1 MLGSLFVYASGAFNY
16 PYLEN
21 EDPWGHSVGVKYVAL
36 EKTAYDPPLE
46 NVPKE
51 IDFLLSYIDI
61 YPPAYDVMM
70 GILHQTA
77 PDLPWVL
84 KFFNALI
91 ISLGFV
97 FFYLFATLLIKDRG
111 KALFATFILAAIPSY
126 LSHFIWAHSLV
137 ITLFFPAMYALIKIR
152 DDKRWTIVAL
162 IIIASIWV
170 TQNVSQPIKLST
182 LILLYIVIIWALTK
196 TFPRYEFGAL
206 SGGII
211 LSFFWWG
218 AMIAKYS
225 FSKFVAYYGGG
236 ATHAGETL
244 VLSGSDGFS
253 ITQFIISFF
262 QTITRAGGTGSR
274 AYTFSDFFYAS
285 GQNQINNPIG
295 IGVIIS
301 ILVLIGVIYI
311 LWKYKSSIV
320 TTKNSWRVIA
330 LFWLIFT
337 FWGVNGQ
344 TFPISVAR
352 GPFRVWMLMA
362 IPIAL
367 LATEGVYFVTKFF
380 SKKKIVQVAV
390 IFLIIMG
397 IIMTSFI
404 PKYELNTSLWPTSG
418 SFTTPQEPF
427 QYGEWFNSIPR
438 NTKVFLYAPRDKLT
452 IGYGA
457 FSCQWCQNVV
467 DARSSILDTSIQDL
481 HTFLRDENY
490 EFLVVNPRMDLK
502 YFEAHFK
509 RNDTQQILQQRYNE
523 IMASNL
529 LTPVHQAENSFI
541 VLKVN

>member
-1 MLGSLFVYASGAFNY
+1 
-16 PYLEN
+16 
-21 EDPWGHSVGVKYVAL
+21 
-36 EKTAYDPPLE
+36 
-46 NVPKE
+46 
-51 IDFLLSYIDI
+51 
-61 YPPAYDVMM
+61 
-70 GILHQTA
+70 
-77 PDLPWVL
+77 
-84 KFFNALI
+84 
-91 ISLGFV
+91 
-97 FFYLFATLLIKDRG
+97 
-111 KALFATFILAAIPSY
+111 
-126 LSHFIWAHSLV
+126 
-137 ITLFFPAMYALIKIR
+137 
-152 DDKRWTIVAL
+152 
-162 IIIASIWV
+162 
-170 TQNVSQPIKLST
+170 
-182 LILLYIVIIWALTK
+182 
-196 TFPRYEFGAL
+196 
-206 SGGII
+206 
-211 LSFFWWG
+211 
-218 AMIAKYS
+218 
-225 FSKFVAYYGGG
+225 
-236 ATHAGETL
+236 
-244 VLSGSDGFS
+244 
-253 ITQFIISFF
+253 
-262 QTITRAGGTGSR
+262 
-274 AYTFSDFFYAS
+274 
-285 GQNQINNPIG
+285 
-295 IGVIIS
+295 
-301 ILVLIGVIYI
+301 
-311 LWKYKSSIV
+311 
-320 TTKNSWRVIA
+320 
-330 LFWLIFT
+330 
-337 FWGVNGQ
+337 
-344 TFPISVAR
+344 
-352 GPFRVWMLMA
+352 MLMA